1 MPANISFNFVAL
13 QIMEKFLTKK
23 RKTTREL
30 SAHTKKAKEEDALYC
45 FCVAPGA
52 SGGDCQD
59 LIEVLSGLG
68 QVASVKQWVRAL
80 QTTLFPSQDGAD

>member
-1 MPANISFNFVAL
+1 
-13 QIMEKFLTKK
+13 MEKFLTKK
-23 RKTTREL
+23 RKPEREV
-30 SAHTKKAKEEDALYC
+30 SASVKKTKEDDAVYC

-68 QVASVKQWVRAL
+68 KVAAIKQWVRAL
-80 QTTLFPSQDGAD
+80 QTVLFL